1 MRSSSLVVIARALDT
16 NYRTGRAEGGTA
28 MRTDTL
34 IMSLWIL
41 IVSLWVLNVVF
52 FICALFDFYKS
63 HTSDNKLIPIAFFWF
78 MLNFYATGMFLA
90 SGYSK
95 EQSST
100 VSTYSSSSF
109 ARPAFLIISLAG
121 LKGAAL

>member
-1 MRSSSLVVIARALDT
+1 
-16 NYRTGRAEGGTA
+16 

-34 IMSLWIL
+34 ITSLRIL

-52 FICALFDFYKS
+52 FIYALFDFYKS

-90 SGYSK
+90 SDYSK

-100 VSTYSSSSF
+100 VSTHSSTSF

>member
-1 MRSSSLVVIARALDT
+1 MRSSSLVIARTLDP
-16 NYRTGRAEGGTA
+16 NYRTGRAKGSGA
-28 MRTDTL
+28 VKTDAL
-34 IMSLWIL
+34 IMSLWIS

-52 FICALFDFYKS
+52 FIYALFDFYKS

-78 MLNFYATGMFLA
+78 MLNFYATGIFLA
-90 SGYSK
+90 SGYST

-100 VSTYSSSSF
+100 VSTNSSPSF

>member
-1 MRSSSLVVIARALDT
+1 MK
-16 NYRTGRAEGGTA
+16 
-28 MRTDTL
+28 TDAL
-34 IMSLWIL
+34 IMSLWIS

-52 FICALFDFYKS
+52 FIYALFDFYKS

-90 SGYSK
+90 SGYST

-100 VSTYSSSSF
+100 VSTNSSPSF
-109 ARPAFLIISLAG
+109 ARPASRLEQRTSHKELSLVTYTRQVSHHPLLRLHFLTAEG
-121 LKGAAL
+121 GCYE

>member
-1 MRSSSLVVIARALDT
+1 MK
-16 NYRTGRAEGGTA
+16 
-28 MRTDTL
+28 TDAL
-34 IMSLWIL
+34 IMSLWIS

-52 FICALFDFYKS
+52 FIYALFDFYKS

-90 SGYSK
+90 SGYST

-100 VSTYSSSSF
+100 VSTNSSPSF
-109 ARPAFLIISLAG
+109 ARPASRLEQRTSHKELSLVTYTRQVSQHPLLRLHFLTAEG
-121 LKGAAL
+121 GCYE

>member
-1 MRSSSLVVIARALDT
+1 
-16 NYRTGRAEGGTA
+16 

-34 IMSLWIL
+34 ITSLRIL

-52 FICALFDFYKS
+52 FIYALFDFYKS

-78 MLNFYATGMFLA
+78 MLNFYATGMLLA
-90 SGYSK
+90 SDHSK

-100 VSTYSSSSF
+100 VSTHSSTSF

-121 LKGAAL
+121 LKGVSL